1 LHPYMIPQGSRVECA
16 NLPIDSTEADVAR
29 KVLGAV
35 EDLLF
40 KSKISETS
48 SQLGIE
54 AAFPRSPKKLLD
66 ALRESPPDLLILDL
80 NSARFEPLALL
91 REVKSD
97 EATREIS
104 TIGFLSHVQ
113 KDLAV
118 AAREAGCDRIVA
130 RSAFTRDLPKILAGD
145 TPDTIDEAG
154 VG

>member
-1 LHPYMIPQGSRVECA
+1 LS
-16 NLPIDSTEADVAR
+16 NDSTEADVAR
-29 KVLGAV
+29 RVLGAL

-40 KSKISETS
+40 KSKISETA

-66 ALRESPPDLLILDL
+66 ALRESPPDLLVLDL
-80 NSARFEPLALL
+80 NSARFEPLKLL
-91 REVKSD
+91 GEVKSD
-97 EATREIS
+97 EAMRGIPTV
-104 TIGFLSHVQ
+104 GFLSHVQ

-130 RSAFTRDLPKILAGD
+130 RSAFTRDLPRILAGD

>member
-1 LHPYMIPQGSRVECA
+1 MCEQT
-16 NLPIDSTEADVAR
+16 NDSTEADVTR
-29 KVLGAV
+29 RVLGAV

-66 ALRESPPDLLILDL
+66 ALRESPPDLLVIDL

-91 REVKSD
+91 GEVKSD
-97 EATREIS
+97 EATRNVP
-104 TIGFLSHVQ
+104 TVGFLSHVQ

-130 RSAFTRDLPKILAGD
+130 RSAFTRDLPRILAGD